1 LLTPPAKDSATASY
15 PGDLAAVFDDV
26 TNVTLK
32 SALDGYAM
40 RQRAIADNVA
50 NLQTPHFLAN
60 KVQFEDALRS
70 AVQSGDAG
78 AAASVTGTVA
88 RSIEPTREDG
98 NNVNLDEET
107 LSSAQTQLSY
117 SLMMRAVDDQFGLV
131 KASIGTGS

>member
-1 LLTPPAKDSATASY
+1 M
-15 PGDLAAVFDDV
+15 FDDV

-78 AAASVTGTVA
+78 AAASVTGSVA

-117 SLMMRAVDDQFGLV
+117 SLMMRAVDDQFGLI
-131 KASIGTGS
+131 KASIGGAA